1 VRAGQL
7 IAERRDSFKGFAFL
21 HDFAITPNWAVFL
34 QNAVAFNPLPF
45 VMGQKG
51 AAQCLASKPGEAGQ
65 FWLIPRPGS
74 AAVAANPKPI
84 QVPAPEGFVFHHL
97 NAFEDEATGELVV
110 DSIFYD
116 DFPSIGPE
124 TDFRTIDFDTIPA
137 GRLQRCRINLEAASR
152 GGASAAAAV
161 TTQVL
166 EERCC
171 EFAMVNPHRQGLQ
184 ARYAWMAVA
193 GRERGNDPLQAIEK
207 LDLASGERRVWS
219 AAPRGFVSE
228 PVMVP
233 RDATAS
239 EDAGWVLVPIWNS
252 ARCGSDLV
260 VLNAADLSEQAVVE
274 LPLAIPYGLHGSW
287 VAG

>member
-1 VRAGQL
+1 
-7 IAERRDSFKGFAFL
+7 
-21 HDFAITPNWAVFL
+21 
-34 QNAVAFNPLPF
+34 
-45 VMGQKG
+45 
-51 AAQCLASKPGEAGQ
+51 
-65 FWLIPRPGS
+65 
-74 AAVAANPKPI
+74 
-84 QVPAPEGFVFHHL
+84 
-97 NAFEDEATGELVV
+97 
-110 DSIFYD
+110 
-116 DFPSIGPE
+116 
-124 TDFRTIDFDTIPA
+124 
-137 GRLQRCRINLEAASR
+137 
-152 GGASAAAAV
+152 
-161 TTQVL
+161 VL